1 MTTAHRSSR
10 RGGRRRGRGGRR
22 ADATLFSSST
32 SDAFAVMFV
41 VLFVVLGL
49 TIVERDDSP
58 SSISFT
64 AVSALQTTSR
74 VVLNHSGPTTTT
86 TRTTALNLGP
96 MDDLSEYG
104 KNKQR
109 SELDNLTSKREAI
122 KRARLANIKPNDD
135 EPRLPL
141 TTANGDDDNNDDD
154 ISQDELQQ
162 LLQRLQKEKKEDPE
176 EDDLFAMPE
185 FKTKRIANNNQQRG
199 LSSGNYGADT
209 TSSNGSSNKNNN
221 VGGPKKTS
229 SNDENDANG
238 NNNATTEDEEEE
250 DNDIFID
257 WTTDYNDENELH
269 IPNRIGITTRNWG
282 NVKLGYVDGKKKLK
296 KKDRAVGRYNKND
309 LKVRED
315 EDDEDDEEMMIM
327 MKKRRRGWMM
337 TRIMCNCQC
346 SCFRSSAHTH
356 THHPS
361 NSFIEFENRVTN
373 FHTNNISFSLSLSK
387 HTYNTSH
394 DVYIMTLF

>member
-10 RGGRRRGRGGRR
+10 WGGRRRGHGGRR

-32 SDAFAVMFV
+32 SDAFAAAVMFV

-49 TIVERDDSP
+49 TIVERNDSP
-58 SSISFT
+58 SSISST

-74 VVLNHSGPTTTT
+74 VVLNYSGPTT

-96 MDDLSEYG
+96 TDDSSEYG
-104 KNKQR
+104 KNKRR

-141 TTANGDDDNNDDD
+141 APNGDDDNNDDD
-154 ISQDELQQ
+154 ISRDELQQ
-162 LLQRLQKEKKEDPE
+162 LLQRLQEKKEDRE
-176 EDDLFAMPE
+176 EEEDLFAMPE
-185 FKTKRIANNNQQRG
+185 FKTKRMANNNQQRG

-229 SNDENDANG
+229 SNDENDTNG

-250 DNDIFID
+250 DNNDIFID

-269 IPNRIGITTRNWG
+269 IPNRIGITTRHWG
-282 NVKLGYVDGKKKLK
+282 DVKLGYVDGKKKLK

-356 THHPS
+356 TSPIQLIHR
-361 NSFIEFENRVTN
+361 I
-373 FHTNNISFSLSLSK
+373 
-387 HTYNTSH
+387 
-394 DVYIMTLF
+394 